1 MGKGVPRRAEILCH
15 LLSIFF
21 IIGNYQTHQ
30 YGSMLRS
37 WVQWRTVRSY
47 ESLRRTRFTEMGL
60 LQVQKY
66 ITPPECS
73 RFGTSGIYQLSQ
85 EIKLRDSIP
94 FVGRAP

>member
-1 MGKGVPRRAEILCH
+1 MR
-15 LLSIFF
+15 
-21 IIGNYQTHQ
+21 
-30 YGSMLRS
+30 RS
-37 WVQWRTVRSY
+37 WVHWRTVRSY

-66 ITPPECS
+66 ITQPECS